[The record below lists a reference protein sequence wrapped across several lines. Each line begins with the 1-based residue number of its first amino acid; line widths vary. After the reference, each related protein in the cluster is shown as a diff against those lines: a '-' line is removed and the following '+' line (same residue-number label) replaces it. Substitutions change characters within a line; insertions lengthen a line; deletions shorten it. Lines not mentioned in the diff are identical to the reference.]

1 MGVKNRE
8 TQGLTWNISQTQAS
22 HSVDYGFILQNTK
35 GLFANSARWRGTGK
49 PSRLILIRGPK
60 NHIIE
65 RVSAILITAVRG
77 WINGSDW
84 AIKLYTQDVIHTID
98 FVIHDQYAFFYLPWE
113 NWAAAPSTCAD
124 HGGAIA
130 AQYPSY
136 DSLILSVLRLA
147 KVEASL

>member
-1 MGVKNRE
+1 MQIAHGEGVRVN
-8 TQGLTWNISQTQAS
+8 
-22 HSVDYGFILQNTK
+22 
-35 GLFANSARWRGTGK
+35 
-49 PSRLILIRGPK
+49 PSRQILIRGPK